1 MEWQT
6 IITIITTLLS
16 IVGVFLS
23 YYFSIKAKIHAATES
38 AVNDAEQDDKTAVEK
53 MNYAVEQIHSLV
65 PTMLKPFFTK
75 KVIQSIVQKAF
86 DKIEE
91 YAQKQ
96 VDKDRKDD

>member
-1 MEWQT
+1 MWQT
-6 IITIITTLLS
+6 IITIIMTVLS

-23 YYFSIKAKIHAATES
+23 YYFNIKAKIHAATAG
-38 AVNDAEQDDKTAVEK
+38 AVDDAEQNDKTATEK
-53 MNYAVEQIHSLV
+53 MDYAVSQIYSLV
-65 PTMLKPFFTK
+65 PTVLKPFFTK